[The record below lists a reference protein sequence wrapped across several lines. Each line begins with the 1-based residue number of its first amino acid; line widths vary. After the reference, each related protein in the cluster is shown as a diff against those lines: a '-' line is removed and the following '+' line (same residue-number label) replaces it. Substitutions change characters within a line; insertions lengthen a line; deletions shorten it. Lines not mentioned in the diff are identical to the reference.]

1 MQVLKFGGSSVANA
15 TAISNV
21 LDIVENAAR
30 KDKVILVSSAISG
43 ATDLLIR
50 ASQSPADERA
60 ALLDELK
67 SRHYKIVERLFTGEE
82 QERVKLL
89 LDRMDTALRN
99 SLAEHFQTFGERFS
113 TCILA
118 QKLAFEGFK
127 ALLIDSTELICLKN
141 GVLDEQTTYQRI
153 EECVS
158 SHTDIDIFVAPGFI
172 ASDEKGVCTL
182 GRGGS
187 DYSAAIYAAAMN
199 AEDLQIWTD
208 VPGIMTTNPK
218 EVKSARSIPELSYE
232 AAFALAS
239 HGAKVLYAPTIEPAR
254 KAGIDIH
261 ILNSF
266 NPKQKG
272 TRIGSFAPKPHGE
285 WLGIA
290 NKAWGVSSELTL
302 VADGA
307 VGEQEKCDCL
317 AKLEKKDIEILN
329 AELEGNSLIISVP
342 VTQTLDALRTLHYSC
357 FDTSEFK
364 NIYLAGKGK
373 VGTALLKLIAETGAK
388 VEVKAISEHE
398 YEDAQFFAKVLEE
411 AAPNSVFVDCTDS
424 ESIWKWYKPV
434 LDAGV
439 NVVSSNRRAL
449 SVQYGDYSAM
459 KRSARL
465 SRRFLR
471 YETTVGT
478 ALPILDSINTT
489 TYNTDTLLSIEAI
502 VSCTLNY
509 VLTSGLPFEEALT
522 QAHKIGLTEKDPSQD
537 LLGHDAMRKMLILAR
552 EAGIKLEESD
562 IKIEPVVAENICPDQ
577 RFVASLTKDDTL
589 PLGYRAEIKLQNIGP
604 EHPAARLKGTENMI
618 IIRST
623 SQPTPL
629 IIQGPGEGAGMAA
642 AGVLKDIL
650 Q

>member
-1 MQVLKFGGSSVANA
+1 MADA
-15 TAISNV
+15 TAISKV

-30 KDKVILVSSAISG
+30 KDKVILVSSAVSG
-43 ATDLLIR
+43 ATDLLIQ
-50 ASQSPADERA
+50 ASQSPELEKN
-60 ALLDELK
+60 ALLDALNV
-67 SRHYKIVERLFTGEE
+67 RHRAITVRLFTGKE
-82 QERVKLL
+82 QKQVNLL
-89 LDRMDTALRN
+89 LDHLDESLRN
-99 SLAEHFQTFGERFS
+99 SPSEQFQTFGERFS

-118 QKLAFEGFK
+118 QKLAFEGYR
-127 ALLIDSTELICLKN
+127 ALLIDSTELIRLKN
-141 GVLDEQTTYQRI
+141 GTLDADGSYQRI
-153 EECVS
+153 VKCVS
-158 SHTDIDIFVAPGFI
+158 QHPEIDIFVAPGFI
-172 ASDEKGVCTL
+172 ASDENGVCTL

-187 DYSAAIYAAAMN
+187 DYSAAIYAAALN
-199 AEDLQIWTD
+199 ATSLQIWTD

-218 EVKSARSIPELSYE
+218 EVKSARTIPELSYG
-232 AAFALAS
+232 AAFDLAS

-254 KAGIDIH
+254 KAGIDIQ

-266 NPKQKG
+266 APALKGSRITDCKPKS
-272 TRIGSFAPKPHGE
+272 TGE
-285 WLGIA
+285 WIGIA
-290 NKAWGVSSELTL
+290 RKDFGDRSELTI

-307 VGEQEKCDCL
+307 ITEDAKADCL

-329 AELEGNSLIISVP
+329 AELEGDALIVSVP
-342 VTQTLDALRTLHYSC
+342 AQQALDALRTLHYSC
-357 FDTSEFK
+357 FDTSEFR

-373 VGTALLKLIAETGAK
+373 VGTALLELIAETKAK
-388 VEVKAISEHE
+388 VEVRAISEHE
-398 YEDAQFFAKVLEE
+398 CEDEQFFAKVLEE

-424 ESIWKWYKPV
+424 ESIWRWYRRV

-449 SVQYGDYSAM
+449 SVQYGEYSAM

-489 TYNTDTLLSIEAI
+489 TYNPDTLLSIEAI
-502 VSCTLNY
+502 VSCTLNF
-509 VLTSGLPFEEALT
+509 VLTSDLPFAEALE
-522 QAHKIGLTEKDPSQD
+522 QAHRIGLTEKDPSQD
-537 LLGHDAMRKMLILAR
+537 LFGHDATRKMLILAR

-562 IKIEPVVAENICPDQ
+562 IRIEPVVAENIRPGQ
-577 RFVASLTKDDTL
+577 RFVASLIKDDTV
-589 PLGYRAEIKLQNIGP
+589 PLGYRAEIKLQDIGP
-604 EHPAARLKGTENMI
+604 DHPAARLKGTENMI

-629 IIQGPGEGAGMAA
+629 IIQGPGEGSRMAA